1 MANTSCIK
9 YALTGMGQECNGAVA
24 GLKRLLIGL
33 AREWNVTEDTS
44 ASATPHSV
52 TVSAATSGDVKFYE
66 YYIMDESSSLTSQLN
81 VNNQNGV
88 RYYSNVVNATFV
100 RMRPE
105 KHIELMAL
113 AAEKLIIIAEDNND
127 QFWVIGGL
135 GGDATATSETA
146 QTGQSFD
153 DLSGYQLE
161 FTARSNA
168 LPWYIEESELAGKID
183 TPAVYED

>member
-1 MANTSCIK
+1 MAKSCLVYSIK
-9 YALTGMGQECNGAVA
+9 GMGQECNGAVA

-33 AREWNVTEDTS
+33 SREWTVTEDTS
-44 ASATPHSV
+44 SAATPHSV
-52 TVSAATSGDVKFYE
+52 TISAVTANTKFYE

-88 RYYSNVVNATFV
+88 RYYSNVCNATFV

-113 AAEKLIIIAEDNND
+113 ANEKLIIIAEDNNN
-127 QFWVIGGL
+127 QYWVIGGL

-168 LPWYIEESELAGKID
+168 LPYAIDEANLPDID
-183 TPAVYED
+183 TPDVYED